1 MPFTLAVHGGA
12 GTIARSNANEADE
25 APYHAGLRA
34 ALAAG
39 QMVLARGGA
48 ALDAVVA
55 AVIALED
62 EPLFNAGRGSVYTA
76 DATHETDAG
85 VMDGRDRR
93 AGAVAGLRSVRNP
106 VQLAREVMDA
116 TEHVL
121 MIGDGAERLARERG
135 VPLAPP
141 EYFATDTRR
150 RQLQQAQAAGRGAAL
165 DHDVHK
171 APLPG
176 QHKRGTVGAVACDAQ
191 GHLAAAVSTG
201 GMTNKRPGRVGNSPL
216 VGAGLFAD
224 DATAAICCTGSGEHF
239 IRAVAA
245 HAVHAR
251 TRWGAMTLAQ
261 AAEATVSEELTPLGG
276 DGGLIAVDRHG
287 ALAMRFNSA
296 GMYRGW
302 IGRDGVMHTAIFR

>member
-1 MPFTLAVHGGA
+1 MPFLLAVHGGA
-12 GTIARSNANEADE
+12 GTIARNEADE

-39 QMVLARGGA
+39 QAVLARGGS
-48 ALDAVVA
+48 ALDATVA

-76 DATHETDAG
+76 DGTHEMDAA

-93 AGAVAGLRSVRNP
+93 AGAVAGVRSVRNP
-106 VQLAREVMDA
+106 VQLARTVMEA

-121 MIGDGAERLARERG
+121 MIGDGAERLAREHG
-135 VPLAPP
+135 VPTAAPA
-141 EYFATDTRR
+141 YFASEARL
-150 RQLQQAQAAGRGAAL
+150 RQLRQAQAAGRGAAL
-165 DHDVHK
+165 DHDVHDSD
-171 APLPG
+171 APLPD
-176 QHKRGTVGAVACDAQ
+176 QHKRGTVGAVARDAQ

-201 GMTNKRPGRVGNSPL
+201 GMTNKKPGRVGDSPL

-224 DATAAICCTGSGEHF
+224 DATCAVCCTGSGEHF
-239 IRAVAA
+239 IRTVAA

-251 TRWGAMTLAQ
+251 IRWGGLALAQ
-261 AAEATVSEELTPLGG
+261 AAEAVVHEDLTPIGG
-276 DGGLIAVDRHG
+276 DGGLIAIGRDG
-287 ALAMRFNSA
+287 SIALPFNSA

-302 IGRDGVMHTAIFR
+302 IGADGAPHTAIFR